1 MCMGCMSNAD
11 FVVTSGLL
19 GAASLRVGARQLL
32 PRAPRWTRKVS
43 DGEAHEFVASLVPQ
57 PISEAA
63 PAGGSPS
70 RATVDAVR

>member
-11 FVVTSGLL
+11 FVVTGGLL

-32 PRAPRWTRKVS
+32 PRAPRWARKVS
-43 DGEAHEFVASLVPQ
+43 DGEAHEFVASLAPQ
-57 PISEAA
+57 PAREAS
-63 PAGGSPS
+63 PADGSPS

>member
-32 PRAPRWTRKVS
+32 PRAPRWARKVS
-43 DGEAHEFVASLVPQ
+43 DGEAHQFVASLVPQ
-57 PISEAA
+57 PTSEAPLA
-63 PAGGSPS
+63 DGSPS
-70 RATVDAVR
+70 RATVDAAR